1 MKNSASSIT
10 NQTGLP
16 RHPGHATFCRADPL
30 GSQQQHATTSN
41 REFAMKKA
49 LYSLAVLMRI
59 ARADKLSAPYI
70 YY

>member
-1 MKNSASSIT
+1 
-10 NQTGLP
+10 
-16 RHPGHATFCRADPL
+16 
-30 GSQQQHATTSN
+30 
-41 REFAMKKA
+41 MKKT

>member
-1 MKNSASSIT
+1 
-10 NQTGLP
+10 
-16 RHPGHATFCRADPL
+16 
-30 GSQQQHATTSN
+30 
-41 REFAMKKA
+41 MKKA